1 MDNTSLAP
9 RTTHGGRPDKPT
21 EASTPGGLLA
31 SFDELLTARTAIVL
45 RADTEAPLGSR
56 NLLLGALVCCLLYG
70 AMAGAFEGGGQILL
84 AALKA
89 PLIVA
94 FSLLLCLPSLYVFG
108 ATSGVRWSPR
118 RLLAAVSGFAGTLGL
133 LLLALVPVAWLF
145 SVSSR
150 HLTAVVWLHVLLWA
164 LALGFGWRFLGST
177 LRELGSRG
185 GMILWLLLFSVV
197 SFQVVTFVRP
207 VLYREP
213 GAPAFGGGKLFFLEH
228 LGEVGRLDDKLNPP
242 QEDKAEPQGQR

>member
-1 MDNTSLAP
+1 MDRTSLAP
-9 RTTHGGRPDKPT
+9 STTHAGPPDEPT
-21 EASTPGGLLA
+21 APSTPGGLLA
-31 SFDELLTARTAIVL
+31 SFDELLTARTAIVR
-45 RADTEAPLGSR
+45 RADAEAPLGSR

-70 AMAGAFEGGGQILL
+70 AIAGGFEGGGQILL

-94 FSLLLCLPSLYVFG
+94 VSLLLCLPSLYVFG
-108 ATSGVRWSPR
+108 ATSGVRWNPR
-118 RLLAAVSGFAGTLGL
+118 RLLAAVSGFAATLGL
-133 LLLALVPVAWLF
+133 LLLALLPIAWLF

-150 HLTAVVWLHVLLWA
+150 HLTTVVWLHVLLWA
-164 LALGFGWRFLGST
+164 LALGFGWRFLGGA

-197 SFQVVTFVRP
+197 SFQVATFVRP

-213 GAPAFGGGKLFFLEH
+213 GAPAFAGGKLFFLEN
-228 LGEVGRLDDKLNPP
+228 LGQVGKLDDRLNPP
-242 QEDKAEPQGQR
+242 QEDKAKPQGER